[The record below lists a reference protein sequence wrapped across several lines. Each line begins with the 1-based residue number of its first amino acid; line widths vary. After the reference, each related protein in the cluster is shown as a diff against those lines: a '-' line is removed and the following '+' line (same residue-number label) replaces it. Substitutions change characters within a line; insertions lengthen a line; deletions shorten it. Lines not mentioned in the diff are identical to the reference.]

1 MEFSLHSPL
10 RRTPTTTATLTTSG
24 RQAGSKKRNG
34 FRNGSTKTKKK
45 VKALKRVLVEQHVVY
60 VSSTD

>member
-10 RRTPTTTATLTTSG
+10 RRTPTTTTATLTTSG
-24 RQAGSKKRNG
+24 RQAAKKRNG